1 MNIERLYSVID
12 TINVAGIKEI
22 IIEKF
27 DDKVMIRGADS
38 TDDAEQPSIVLISET
53 DHNIVDTTMGVGRVP
68 VMLNRMKLFDLT
80 KTKISQVDSN
90 SGDYV
95 KSVTLKESRKKV
107 SYTFS
112 NPDTINVP
120 SGTIDDNVN
129 NSITLSKEYIGNLVK
144 ANQAMN
150 SELISISVINNEMVI
165 ELFDG
170 ISDSFTDILSEHC
183 VGEWSY
189 NWRTDSVMKLLR
201 QAIKNNDS
209 VELGIGDLG
218 ILYVEVNELIFMVMP
233 QVL

>member
-1 MNIERLYSVID
+1 MNIERLYSVIE
-12 TINVAGIKEI
+12 TINIVGIKEI
-22 IIEKF
+22 IIEKS

-38 TDDAEQPSIVLISET
+38 TDDSEQPSIVLISET
-53 DHNIVDTTMGVGRVP
+53 DHNIVDTTMGISRVP

-80 KTKISQVDSN
+80 KTKLSQVDN
-90 SGDYV
+90 DVGDYV
-95 KSVTLKESRKKV
+95 KSITLKESRKKV
-107 SYTFS
+107 SYTFA

-120 SGTIDDNVN
+120 SGTIDDNVS
-129 NSITLSKEYIGNLVK
+129 NSITLTKEYIDNLIK

-170 ISDSFTDILSEHC
+170 ISDSFTDILSENC

-218 ILYVEVNELIFMVMP
+218 ILYVEVNELIFIVMP

>member
-1 MNIERLYSVID
+1 MNIERLYSVIE

-22 IIEKF
+22 IIEKS

-38 TDDAEQPSIVLISET
+38 TDDSAQPSIVLISET
-53 DHNIVDTTMGVGRVP
+53 DHNIVDTTMGISRVP

-80 KTKISQVDSN
+80 KTKISQVNSN
-90 SGDYV
+90 AGDYV

-120 SGTIDDNVN
+120 SGTIDDNVS
-129 NSITLSKEYIGNLVK
+129 NSITLTKEYIDNLVK

-170 ISDSFTDILSEHC
+170 ISDSFTDILSENC

-201 QAIKNNDS
+201 QSIKNNDS

-218 ILYVEVNELIFMVMP
+218 ILYIEVNELIFMVMP
-233 QVL
+233 QIL